1 MVICMA
7 ITPAPALEKGLKILE
22 IIAKEEQVSFNQLQ
36 SLTGYNVSSLNR
48 YLHTLRHGDYVQ
60 KNLDNKYILG
70 LKFFSLAQKNNPWQ
84 HLKQIAKQYLVEIS
98 ETFGVSLLLIVYTE
112 DQYIVLT
119 KHAHKDNLTM
129 MAIGESYPYARSM
142 VWGMPYVMHLNASLK
157 EQIMASYHDDTKM
170 SLHDLQRMEAQ
181 FQQEGIMVD
190 DGYLKKNILRI
201 GIPLYGG
208 EEKPIAILGAGTFQQ
223 HLEGSRSALICKMIK
238 AVDNIRSQCFK
249 S

>member
-1 MVICMA
+1 MA

-36 SLTGYNVSSLNR
+36 GLTGYNVSSLNR
-48 YLHTLRHGDYVQ
+48 YLHTLRQCDYVQ

-70 LKFFSLAQKNNPWQ
+70 LKFFSLAEKNNRWQ
-84 HLKQIAKQYLVEIS
+84 HLKQIAKKYLIELS
-98 ETFGVSLLLIVYTE
+98 ETFGVSLLLIIYTE

-129 MAIGESYPYARSM
+129 MAIGESYPYDRSM
-142 VWGMPYVMHLNASLK
+142 VWALPYVTHLNESMKA
-157 EQIMASYHDDTKM
+157 QIIEAYHSHQKM
-170 SLHDLQRMEAQ
+170 SLDDLQQLETQ
-181 FQQEGIMVD
+181 FNKEGIILD
-190 DGYLKKNILRI
+190 DGYVKKNILRI

-208 EEKPIAILGAGTFQQ
+208 EQKPIAVLGAGTFQQ
-223 HLEGSRSALICKMIK
+223 HLEGSRIALIEKMK
-238 AVDNIRSQCFK
+238 TVAEEIRSQCFK

>member
-1 MVICMA
+1 MA

-36 SLTGYNVSSLNR
+36 GLTGYNVSSLNR
-48 YLHTLRHGDYVQ
+48 YLHTLRQCDYVQ

-70 LKFFSLAQKNNPWQ
+70 LKFFSLAEKNNRWQ
-84 HLKQIAKQYLVEIS
+84 HLKQIAKKYLIELS
-98 ETFGVSLLLIVYTE
+98 ETFGVSLLLIIYTE

-129 MAIGESYPYARSM
+129 MAIGESYPYDRSM
-142 VWGMPYVMHLNASLK
+142 VWALPYVTHLNESMKA
-157 EQIMASYHDDTKM
+157 EIIEAYHSHQKM
-170 SLHDLQRMEAQ
+170 SLDDLQQLETQ
-181 FQQEGIMVD
+181 FNKEGIILD
-190 DGYLKKNILRI
+190 DGYVKKNILRI

-208 EEKPIAILGAGTFQQ
+208 EQKPIAVLGAGTFQQ
-223 HLEGSRSALICKMIK
+223 HLEGSRIALIEKMK
-238 AVDNIRSQCFK
+238 TVAEEIRSQCFK

>member
-1 MVICMA
+1 MA

-36 SLTGYNVSSLNR
+36 GLTGYNVSSLNR
-48 YLHTLRHGDYVQ
+48 YLHTLRQCDYVQ

-70 LKFFSLAQKNNPWQ
+70 LKFFSLAEKNNRWQ
-84 HLKQIAKQYLVEIS
+84 HLKQIAKKYLIELS
-98 ETFGVSLLLIVYTE
+98 ETFGVSLLLIIYTE

-129 MAIGESYPYARSM
+129 MAIGESYPYDRSM
-142 VWGMPYVMHLNASLK
+142 VWALPYVTHLNESMKA
-157 EQIMASYHDDTKM
+157 QIIEAYHSHQKM
-170 SLHDLQRMEAQ
+170 SFDDLQQLETQ
-181 FQQEGIMVD
+181 FNKEGIILD
-190 DGYLKKNILRI
+190 DGYVKKNILRI

-208 EEKPIAILGAGTFQQ
+208 EQKPIAVLGAGTFQQ
-223 HLEGSRSALICKMIK
+223 HLEGSRIALIEKMK
-238 AVDNIRSQCFK
+238 TVAEEIRSQCFK